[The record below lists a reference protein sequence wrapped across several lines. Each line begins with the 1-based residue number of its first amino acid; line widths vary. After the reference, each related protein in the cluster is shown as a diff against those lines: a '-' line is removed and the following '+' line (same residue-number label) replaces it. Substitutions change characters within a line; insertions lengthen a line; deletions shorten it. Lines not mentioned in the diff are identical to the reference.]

1 MSDEISLS
9 QFELLEIPSP
19 CIRVCTTNNRGYCLG
34 CLRSRDERFNWLKFS
49 EQEKRI
55 VIELCK
61 RRRNYISKKKYEKH
75 EEEIQKTLNSSS
87 DLFSSNEN
95 DDLFKD

>member
-1 MSDEISLS
+1 MPNEIALS

-34 CLRSRDERFNWLKFS
+34 CLRSRTERFNWLKFS

-61 RRRNYISKKKYEKH
+61 RRRHYITNKKLETYE
-75 EEEIQKTLNSSS
+75 EKTQNDLLQSDNSPTPSTH
-87 DLFSSNEN
+87 DLFNN
-95 DDLFKD
+95 